1 MMPNIGLPKPLRPSL
16 TKSCTTRFVPTIRN
30 LRGELTALMGALDA
44 MGWKTNSQAWL
55 AKYYEKV
62 LSMVETLSRLLEEQG
77 DQFRVEG
84 LQEAD

>member
-1 MMPNIGLPKPLRPSL
+1 
-16 TKSCTTRFVPTIRN
+16 
-30 LRGELTALMGALDA
+30 MGALDA

-62 LSMVETLSRLLEEQG
+62 LSMIETLSRLLEGQG

-84 LQEAD
+84 CKRQIKVCTLSLGRVRLRVQHIKGFAIKDCMKTIKVAH

>member
-1 MMPNIGLPKPLRPSL
+1 LHHKVRAYDEEFAGK
-16 TKSCTTRFVPTIRN
+16 
-30 LRGELTALMGALDA
+30 LTALMGALDA

-62 LSMVETLSRLLEEQG
+62 LSMIETLSRLLKGQG

>member
-1 MMPNIGLPKPLRPSL
+1 
-16 TKSCTTRFVPTIRN
+16 
-30 LRGELTALMGALDA
+30 MGALDA

-62 LSMVETLSRLLEEQG
+62 LSMVETLSRLLEGQG